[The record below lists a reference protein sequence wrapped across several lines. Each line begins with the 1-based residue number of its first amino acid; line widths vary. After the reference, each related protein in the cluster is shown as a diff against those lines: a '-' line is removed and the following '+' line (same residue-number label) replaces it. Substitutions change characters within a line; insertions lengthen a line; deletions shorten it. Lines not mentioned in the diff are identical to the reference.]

1 MLQQEVRERFNR
13 VPGIIFSIEEVGQ
26 IGGPQK
32 PLNVN
37 LKGDDLVVL
46 KQLGSRLKD
55 ELYKVRGIVDIAMT
69 LENDIPEY
77 RLRVDRE
84 RALSAGVTTNDIV
97 SVLGRL
103 VGGEAV
109 STYEDEDGDVIL
121 QGEYNDIYS
130 SISILNKLKGLNL
143 DLVYAD
149 LTKTHFSYLISNPK
163 RGEII
168 KKIMEYF
175 LKNLKFKK
183 DGKSSI
189 KFSLDID
196 GGEDGID
203 IEIFDTSKVYI
214 TTGYDFMGSDIYRR
228 SVFEI
233 DDDFSKVPNKEE
245 WISLINLVKDC
256 IDYAKKNNIKI

>member
-1 MLQQEVRERFNR
+1 MKILKFNES
-13 VPGIIFSIEEVGQ
+13 VDDDIYSLIDKLSGINTLIE
-26 IGGPQK
+26 
-32 PLNVN
+32 
-37 LKGDDLVVL
+37 DDLIDF
-46 KQLGSRLKD
+46 KD
-55 ELYKVRGIVDIAMT
+55 KGHSLH
-69 LENDIPEY
+69 
-77 RLRVDRE
+77 
-84 RALSAGVTTNDIV
+84 
-97 SVLGRL
+97 
-103 VGGEAV
+103 
-109 STYEDEDGDVIL
+109 EDEDGDVIL